1 MSDTITNVIIGAVV
15 TVISAL
21 FLPGG
26 PLIGGAVSGYL
37 EESGTTD
44 GVRVGALSGLVA
56 LIPLVAAVVGFGG
69 LVFAAVGAGAGPS
82 VAGGFGIA
90 GIAALGA
97 LLFGLLVYLV
107 VFGAI
112 GGWIGA
118 YVATE
123 TAY

>member
-1 MSDTITNVIIGAVV
+1 MNDTITNTVTGAVV
-15 TVISAL
+15 TVVSAL
-21 FLPGG
+21 FLPGA

-56 LIPLVAAVVGFGG
+56 LIPLAAVVVGFGR
-69 LVFAAVGAGAGPS
+69 LAFAAVGAGAGPP
-82 VAGGFGIA
+82 VAGGV
-90 GIAALGA
+90 GIAALGLA
-97 LLFGLLVYLV
+97 LLSGLVYLV

>member
-1 MSDTITNVIIGAVV
+1 MNDTITNTVTGAVV
-15 TVISAL
+15 TVVSAL
-21 FLPGG
+21 FLPGA

-37 EESGTTD
+37 KESGTTD

-56 LIPLVAAVVGFGG
+56 LIPLAAVVVGFGG
-69 LVFAAVGAGAGPS
+69 LAFAAVGAGAGPP
-82 VAGGFGIA
+82 VAGGV
-90 GIAALGA
+90 GIAALGLA
-97 LLFGLLVYLV
+97 LLSGLVYLV